1 MKTTAFH
8 ITTQVLP
15 GQKIEIQDPDLPV
28 GETVDVF
35 VVVSEEDKKE
45 PLAILDFIDQLPGQR
60 QFKTAAEVE
69 QYLREE
75 RDSWDS

>member
-1 MKTTAFH
+1 MQRAFH
-8 ITTQVLP
+8 TKAKISP
-15 GQKIEIQDPDLPV
+15 DQKIEIQDLDLPV

-60 QFKTAAEVE
+60 QFKTVAEVD